1 MAGNRGKAKSE
12 EKQPIQLG
20 HLENILGQLVGTLE
34 KGRNDIYDIAEKCY
48 QECNRLELEREEVNR
63 EASRTIVEVEKYEK
77 LERYA
82 RLRLAEVSR
91 NFLSFSEND
100 IKDAYD
106 KARILQLTLL
116 DLRQKEMYLRRR
128 RDQLDLDIKQFKAI
142 ALKADGFL
150 SSTGVALKILQGNV
164 ERIGE
169 SIEEFQRQQ
178 QLGMWIIESQEAER
192 RKIARE
198 LHDGPAQNLVSMLI
212 RLDLIAQLGY
222 EEKERIS
229 DEINNIKDMAR
240 ESLADIRSIMFDLK
254 PLLVHEHSFCQ
265 TLREFFSE
273 YEAHY
278 NFTTDLIVLGDDR
291 DYDFSMEIALFR
303 LIQEAITNVKK
314 HAGVNHA
321 MVKIENTDKCLRLVI
336 KDEGRGFSVEGARAN
351 KESYGIIGMK
361 ERVEIFGGEIEII
374 SSPGSGT
381 QVIVRIPWEE
391 EGNNG

>member
-192 RKIARE
+192 RKS
-198 LHDGPAQNLVSMLI
+198 PANYMMV
-212 RLDLIAQLGY
+212 RR
-222 EEKERIS
+222 KTW
-229 DEINNIKDMAR
+229 
-240 ESLADIRSIMFDLK
+240 LA
-254 PLLVHEHSFCQ
+254 C
-265 TLREFFSE
+265 
-273 YEAHY
+273 
-278 NFTTDLIVLGDDR
+278 
-291 DYDFSMEIALFR
+291 
-303 LIQEAITNVKK
+303 
-314 HAGVNHA
+314 
-321 MVKIENTDKCLRLVI
+321 
-336 KDEGRGFSVEGARAN
+336 
-351 KESYGIIGMK
+351 
-361 ERVEIFGGEIEII
+361 
-374 SSPGSGT
+374 
-381 QVIVRIPWEE
+381 
-391 EGNNG
+391 